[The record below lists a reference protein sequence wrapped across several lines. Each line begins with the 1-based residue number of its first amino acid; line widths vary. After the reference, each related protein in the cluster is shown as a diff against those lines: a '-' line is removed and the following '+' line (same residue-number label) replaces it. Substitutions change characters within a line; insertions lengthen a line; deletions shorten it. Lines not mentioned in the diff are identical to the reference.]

1 MNGEFSINHP
11 CGISPH
17 ILLYCPQT
25 TLNILPH
32 KLNEKSNKSSE
43 TGRIH
48 GKNTWKEKL
57 RTKKIIFRILPYCL
71 LPAMWTMLKN

>member
-17 ILLYCPQT
+17 ILLCCPQT

-48 GKNTWKEKL
+48 GKNT
-57 RTKKIIFRILPYCL
+57 
-71 LPAMWTMLKN
+71 